1 MKAIDRV
8 KKQPVIKI
16 TAKEELF
23 PIVAIGASVGGLEA
37 MSLLLKN
44 LPADTGMAFIYVQ
57 HLSPDHK
64 SLLTSIL
71 SKITKMNVQEITDME
86 HMEPNHVYVIPHD
99 KGIQVTDGHIKL
111 LPRPKNSATNLSI
124 DVLFSSLSLTHGNQV
139 IGVILSGNANDG
151 TEGLK
156 AIKKEGGIT
165 FAQDHSAHATSM
177 PNSAIA
183 AGVVDFV
190 LPPKEIAR
198 KLIEISKRTPDS
210 LSSTESGKLTPA
222 KESSTGFQAIFDLL
236 FKKTGVDFSHYK
248 MSTIKRR
255 LNHRMLHLGI
265 KTPEEYVKVLLGKSK
280 EVEELYNDLL
290 INVTSFFRDADVF
303 RYLKGTFLPKLLKQ
317 KEPDE
322 TLRIWVAACSTGQE
336 AYSLAMML
344 TELQEQKDHKIPF
357 QIFATDLSEQAIR
370 TARIGD
376 YSLEDLKNVS
386 KRQKERFFIKTGEK
400 YRVIKELR
408 ETCVFAPHN
417 VLRDPPFSR
426 IDFVSCCNLLIY
438 FDTAAQK
445 KVFSTLHFAMREN
458 GFLMLGKAESVG
470 TSSPL
475 FSRINNKFKIY
486 SRKKHTGVRKI
497 PELIPRFPRANL
509 LKLPI
514 HAGKTQNA
522 NPSGIANAVD
532 TILLAKHMPACAVV
546 NKEMEI
552 LELRGPFSQFLEH
565 PPGKASLNILKMT
578 RPEFAFELR
587 DAIQKVIKTKKLV
600 TKSDIE
606 LKIDSVSQRMS
617 IEVSLLKI
625 EWDEPLLLVVFTLQ
639 GKVENE
645 EASGKSKGDYSNQ
658 KDKRIDKLSEELSK
672 ARKEMNAVIESQEAT
687 YEELQAANEEIVSTN
702 EEFQT
707 LNEELET
714 SKEEIEATNE
724 ELLSTNQELQTRHDL
739 LTESYEYSEA
749 IIATIHEPM
758 LVLNKD
764 LHVKSANKSF
774 YDTFLVKKQETEG
787 VFLFDLGNKQWDIP
801 KLRGLLNDIVSN
813 NTSFNNF
820 EVNHTFPGIGEK
832 IMRLNAHRII
842 QKVHSE
848 QLILLAVEDV
858 TERTLLAVKEQELQK
873 KENQISDL
881 AVKSKQQ
888 FLSNMSHE
896 IRTPMNSIL
905 GFTNVVLKTK
915 LSDEQKQYINA
926 IKVSGDALLVL
937 INDILDLAKVDAGK
951 MTFEQTP
958 FNLEE
963 SVSSMLYLFET
974 KFQEKNLK
982 LIKQFDPAIPSVL
995 VGDPVRLRQIVLN
1008 LISNAIKFTSQGS
1021 ITLNVR
1027 LLTEDDK
1034 DVKIEFSVTDTGI
1047 GIPESQLA
1055 LIFDNFQQANDHTSG
1070 TYGGTGLGLAIVKQL
1085 VELQDGQLKVIS
1097 KEGVGSTFSFT
1108 LHFSKT
1114 EIRIEPERKQI
1125 TNAPIGLNRVKI
1137 LVVDD
1142 SAMNQLLM
1150 KTLLEDFG
1158 FEFDMVDN
1166 GRKAIENLERNTY
1179 DVVLMDLHMPE
1190 MNGFQA
1196 TTYIRDTLQSNVPI
1210 IALTADVTTV
1220 DMEKCKSFG
1229 MNDYLSKPIDESL
1242 LYKKIVQYLD
1252 KSRDNPSIF

>member
-1 MKAIDRV
+1 MKAIDKV
-8 KKQPVIKI
+8 KKKQVIKI
-16 TAKEELF
+16 TGMEEQF

-71 SKITKMNVQEITDME
+71 SRITKMNVQEITDME
-86 HMEPNHVYVIPHD
+86 HMAPNHVYVIPHD

-111 LPRPKNSATNLSI
+111 LPRPKNSSTNLSI
-124 DVLFSSLSLTHGNQV
+124 DVLFSSLSKTHGKHV

-165 FAQDHSAHATSM
+165 FAQDHSAQATSM
-177 PNSAIA
+177 PNSAVA

-198 KLIEISKRTPDS
+198 KLIEISKKLPD
-210 LSSTESGKLTPA
+210 LSNLTETRKIIPV
-222 KESSTGFQAIFDLL
+222 KESSSSFQAIFDLL

-255 LNHRMLHLGI
+255 LHHRMLQQGI
-265 KTPEEYVKVLLGKSK
+265 KTPQEYVKVLLEKSK

-290 INVTSFFRDADVF
+290 INVTSFFRDPDVF

-317 KEPDE
+317 KDTDE

-344 TELQEQKDHKIPF
+344 TELQEQKAHKVPF

-376 YSLEDLKNVS
+376 YSLDDLKNVT
-386 KRQKERFFIKTGEK
+386 KEQKDRFFIKAGDN

-408 ETCVFAPHN
+408 EKCVFAPHN
-417 VLRDPPFSR
+417 ILRDPPFSR
-426 IDFVSCCNLLIY
+426 IDFISCCNLLIY
-438 FDTAAQK
+438 FDMAAQK

-470 TSSPL
+470 ASSQL

-486 SRKKHTGVRKI
+486 SRKKHAGVRKV
-497 PELIPRFPRANL
+497 PDLIPRFPRANL
-509 LKLPI
+509 FKHPV
-514 HAGKTQNA
+514 HTGKIQNA

-532 TILLAKHMPACAVV
+532 SILIAKYTPACAVV

-587 DAIQKVIKTKKLV
+587 DAIQKVIKTKKPV
-600 TKSDIE
+600 TKSGIE
-606 LKIDSVSQRMS
+606 FHIDSDLHRMA

-639 GKVENE
+639 GKVETD
-645 EASGKSKGDYSNQ
+645 EASGKGRGDYSNQ
-658 KDKRIDKLSEELSK
+658 KDKRINKLSEELSK
-672 ARKEMNAVIESQEAT
+672 VRKEMNAVIESQEAT

-714 SKEEIEATNE
+714 SKEEIEASNE
-724 ELLSTNQELQTRHDL
+724 ELISTNQELQTRHDL

-764 LHVKSANKSF
+764 LHVKSANESF
-774 YDTFLVKKQETEG
+774 YETFLVKKEATEG
-787 VFLFDLGNKQWDIP
+787 VFLFELGNNQWDIP
-801 KLRGLLNDIVSN
+801 KLRNLLNDIVSN
-813 NTSFNNF
+813 NTSFSNF
-820 EVNHTFPGIGEK
+820 EVTHTFPGIGEK

-848 QLILLAVEDV
+848 QLILLAIEDV
-858 TERTLLAVKEQELQK
+858 TERTLIAIKEKELQK

-905 GFTNVVLKTK
+905 GFTNVVLKTS
-915 LSDEQKQYINA
+915 LSEEQKQYINA

-974 KFQEKNLK
+974 KFQEKGLK
-982 LIKQFDPAIPSVL
+982 LIKQFDPAIPIVL
-995 VGDPVRLRQIVLN
+995 LGDPVRLRQIVLN
-1008 LISNAIKFTSQGS
+1008 LISNAIKFTSKGS

-1027 LLTEDDK
+1027 LLTEDEK
-1034 DVKIEFSVTDTGI
+1034 NIKIEFSVKDTGI

-1055 LIFDNFQQANDHTSG
+1055 LIFDNFQQANGLISG

-1085 VELQDGQLKVIS
+1085 VELQNGELKVIS
-1097 KEGVGSTFSFT
+1097 KEGLGSTFSFT
-1108 LHFSKT
+1108 LNFVKT
-1114 EIRIEPERKQI
+1114 EIRIDAEKKSVIAIPL
-1125 TNAPIGLNRVKI
+1125 GLKRVKV

-1142 SAMNQLLM
+1142 SSMNQLLM
-1150 KTLLEDFG
+1150 KTLLMDFG

-1166 GRKAIENLERNTY
+1166 GRKAIEIMERNTY

-1190 MNGFQA
+1190 MNGFEA
-1196 TTYIRDTLQSNVPI
+1196 TAYIRKELHSKTPI

-1220 DMEKCKSFG
+1220 DLDKCKSFG
-1229 MNDYLSKPIDESL
+1229 MNDYLSKPIDEGL
-1242 LYKKIVQYLD
+1242 LYKKIIQYLD
-1252 KSRDNPSIF
+1252 KS